1 MNTVAI
7 FLVIVIFVLLFILY
21 KYFSVNASNLTKYA
35 DLNITNPTI
44 SNIQNATSTNYAYGV
59 WVYVNS
65 FNNSSGKYKV
75 IFHRDQNIVLY
86 LDKTSPT
93 LYCDIYLDNNNW
105 YSKNTGATKIT
116 ITNNFPV
123 QKWTYVTLS
132 VDGTFLDAYLDGKLV
147 VSKKVTYTTTSAPIA
162 TYIPKT
168 PPTAITGGT
177 QSGKNIDI
185 GNASNPT
192 FATSSTEIASTW
204 DAYLANFQ
212 RWTSSLAP
220 GEVWASYMNGNGQ
233 SGNWFTSY
241 GVNMT
246 VLQNNITQGT
256 YTLI

>member
-7 FLVIVIFVLLFILY
+7 FLVIVIFVLIYILY

-35 DLNITNPTI
+35 DLNISNPAIT
-44 SNIQNATSTNYAYGV
+44 NIQNATSTNYAYGV
-59 WVYVNS
+59 WVYVNN
-65 FNNSSGKYKV
+65 FNSNPQYKV
-75 IFHRDQNIVLY
+75 LFHRDQNIVLY

-93 LYCDIYLDNNNW
+93 LYCDVFLDNGQW
-105 YSKNTGATKIT
+105 YSRNPGATKIT

-147 VSKKVTYTTTSAPIA
+147 VSKKVTYTNPSTPSTTS
-162 TYIPKT
+162 IPKT

-177 QSGKNIDI
+177 TNGRNIEI
-185 GNASNPT
+185 GGNITNPSFAS
-192 FATSSTEIASTW
+192 SSEIASSW
-204 DAYLANFQ
+204 DAYLANLQ
-212 RWTSSLAP
+212 RWTTSLAP